1 MIKLP
6 VLLFRLLFIL
16 IFCVTTVYAKGQ
28 LLDSLTLDTL
38 TGYVNLQEALK
49 EPDKVVK
56 LVLRKQHLKSFPKEI
71 FQFKNLQYLDLSKNS
86 IKEIPDS
93 IGTLTQLQYLSCSK
107 NGLMHVSKEIG
118 KLHNLVYL
126 NLNQNDLEMLP
137 PQIGNLEKLETLDL
151 WSNNFDEY
159 PASLSNLKALKV
171 IDLRNILISD
181 ETQAYLKGLMPKA
194 TVYMSP
200 SCKCKW

>member
-6 VLLFRLLFIL
+6 VLQFRLLIIAFL
-16 IFCVTTVYAKGQ
+16 CTANFFAKAQ
-28 LLDSLTLDTL
+28 LLDSLSLDTL
-38 TGYVNLQEALK
+38 TGHVSLQEALK
-49 EPDKVVK
+49 EPEKVVK
-56 LVLRKQHLKSFPKEI
+56 LVLRKQHLKTFPKEI

-86 IKEIPDS
+86 IREIPDS
-93 IGTLTQLQYLSCSK
+93 IGTLTQLQYFSCSK
-107 NGLMHVSKEIG
+107 NGLMRISKEIG

-159 PASLSNLKALKV
+159 PASLGNLKALKV

-181 ETQAYLKGLMPKA
+181 ETQAYLKKLMPNA
-194 TVYMSP
+194 TVHMSP

>member
-6 VLLFRLLFIL
+6 VLRSKFLFIAIL
-16 IFCVTTVYAKGQ
+16 CLASLFAKAQ

-38 TGYVNLQEALK
+38 TGHVSLQEALK

-56 LVLRKQHLKSFPKEI
+56 LVLRKQHLKTFPKEI

-86 IKEIPDS
+86 INEIPDS
-93 IGTLTQLQYLSCSK
+93 ISTLTQLQYFSCSK

-126 NLNQNDLEMLP
+126 NLNQNDLELLP
-137 PQIGNLEKLETLDL
+137 PQIGNLEKLEILDL

-159 PASLSNLKALKV
+159 PASLANLKSLKV

-181 ETQAYLKGLMPKA
+181 ETQAYLKGLMPRA
-194 TVYMSP
+194 TVHMSP